1 MTEADRRFR
10 KNLVVFCL
18 IAAPLLLTIGD
29 VITTGIYD
37 GDDDAKY
44 LANIAANETQFYV
57 GNLIGAAG
65 AFFLPIATLALVH
78 LVRVRKRIFGTIAG
92 VVALVGAFGMGGA
105 YLVGSLFEYIVAQQP
120 DRAAMVGLIKDLESD
135 AAAPLMVIWMGFFVG
150 ILLVGIGLLLART
163 VPRYAAAGVIVAFV
177 AMFISEGGIMSA
189 IAGSLIVAAWGSIA
203 WSIWKRTP
211 EQFENGDLPEE
222 QQRPAQAAP
231 EPAAAPA

>member
-18 IAAPLLLTIGD
+18 IAAPLLLSIGD
-29 VITTGIYD
+29 VITSGIYE
-37 GDDDAKY
+37 DDNDAKY

-65 AFFLPIATLALVH
+65 AFFLPIATLGLVH
-78 LVRVRKRIFGTIAG
+78 LVRVRKRIYGTVAG

-105 YLVGSLFEYIVAQQP
+105 YLVGSLFEYIMAQQP
-120 DRAAMVGLIKDLESD
+120 DRVAMVALMKDLESD
-135 AAAPLMVIWMGFFVG
+135 ATTPLFFIWMGFFIG

-177 AMFISEGGIMSA
+177 ALFMSEGGVTSA
-189 IAGSLIVAAWGSIA
+189 IAGSLIVAAWGAIA

-211 EQFENGDLPEE
+211 EQFENGDLPDE
-222 QQRPAQAAP
+222 QRPAQAMP
-231 EPAAAPA
+231 EPAPASA